1 MQKIIAFIVI
11 LAVIWAV
18 PPVRERIATATVPA
32 LERLGPVGDVLINP
46 MRRMSAKNKA
56 RAITR
61 QATIDRNEGRPA
73 PEPQSFRSWIT
84 RRMPDETGLDPW
96 GRPYWLDRRTGSLTV
111 GSSGPDGIRNT
122 ADDVSH
128 TVAF

>member
-1 MQKIIAFIVI
+1 MQKIVALILI

-18 PPVRERIATATVPA
+18 PALRERIAAATMPA
-32 LERLGPVGDVLINP
+32 LEKLGPAGDVLLNP

-61 QATIDRNEGRPA
+61 QVTIDRNEGRPA
-73 PEPQSFRSWIT
+73 PEAQNFRNWIT
-84 RRMPDETGLDPW
+84 TRMPDETGLDPW
-96 GRPYWLDRRTGSLTV
+96 GRPYWLDRRAGSLTV
-111 GSSGPDGIRNT
+111 GSNGPDGVRNT
-122 ADDVSH
+122 SDDVSH